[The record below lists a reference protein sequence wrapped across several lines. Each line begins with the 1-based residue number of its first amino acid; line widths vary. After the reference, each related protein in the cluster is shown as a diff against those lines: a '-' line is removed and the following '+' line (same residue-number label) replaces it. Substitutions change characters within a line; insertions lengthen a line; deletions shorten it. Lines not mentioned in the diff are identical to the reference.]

1 MNVARLAADIV
12 RNRSGGV
19 PRPRWCTYL
28 VCFHCNARCGMCDS
42 WKMKRG
48 AEMTP
53 AEVRTVFD
61 KIGALD
67 VVRLS
72 GGEPF
77 LRPDFAAVA
86 DAVWQA
92 SKPGVVHITTNGSF
106 PDRVAEFVQHFAAP
120 KRLRFMVS
128 FDGLAQEHD
137 DNRGANVTFATAL
150 ETVRLL
156 AGMADRGV
164 KVSVNHTVISQ
175 RSLQDHDE
183 LKRVFAPL
191 GVDVQAVLAYED
203 SAMYGRKRQ
212 GKRADDLIPIQGYPL
227 HPKLQG
233 ADAAGF
239 VQRQLDELPAM
250 RDPLLRIGKRYYLRG
265 LLQRL
270 QSVDEPSPKPPCVAL
285 RSHIRVLPDGGVPVC
300 QFNTERVGSLLTQ
313 SFDEVWHAPQAVAQR
328 AWVDACTGCWA
339 ECEVVPNALYSG
351 DMAKEVLLGR

>member
-106 PDRVAEFVQHFAAP
+106 PDRVAEFVQHFATP
-120 KRLRFMVS
+120 NRLRFMVS
-128 FDGLAQEHD
+128 FDGLAEEHD
-137 DNRGANVTFATAL
+137 ANRGANVTFATAL

-156 AGMADRGV
+156 VGMADRGV

-183 LKRVFAPL
+183 LKRIFAPL

-212 GKRADDLIPIQGYPL
+212 GKRADDLIPRPHQPG
-227 HPKLQG
+227 
-233 ADAAGF
+233 
-239 VQRQLDELPAM
+239 
-250 RDPLLRIGKRYYLRG
+250 
-265 LLQRL
+265 
-270 QSVDEPSPKPPCVAL
+270 AL
-285 RSHIRVLPDGGVPVC
+285 RVREPVGDLGGQVGALDSPVGL
-300 QFNTERVGSLLTQ
+300 ERVGERAGELRPRS
-313 SFDEVWHAPQAVAQR
+313 AVEARRAAGQR
-328 AWVDACTGCWA
+328 RGSHHPSRGIGCG
-339 ECEVVPNALYSG
+339 PL
-351 DMAKEVLLGR
+351 